1 MKILHTADLH
11 IGAELSYLDLNRE
24 ARRYEVL
31 AVFKRIT
38 EICKSEGVE
47 VCLIAGD
54 LFDSNSA
61 AKAFFGPVR
70 DYISDAKDTKFLYVA
85 GNHDPLDASSPF
97 LNERLPENLTV
108 FGTEYETVIFED
120 LKLRV
125 TGRSFSHSQMQ
136 YKSTEPMPED
146 EYINIMLMHCDFA
159 AAGSI
164 YNPITAENV
173 MSSGADYF
181 ALGHI
186 HKRTAVE
193 KVSKT
198 FTSYPGCPEGQG
210 FDETGVK
217 GVYMGEISK
226 GKADL
231 KFVPC
236 SARLHIVKKIDLSF
250 ADSTDS
256 ALGSILTVLESD
268 HGENYGKNL
277 YKLILTGYPEDLSAV
292 DCSMLSAL
300 LKDKLYFVK
309 LQNTMHRRI
318 DPEILSKEVSLRG
331 VFVRKMLERA
341 KDADEKRKQKIF
353 EAMYLGLDAFETE
366 VYYDEDIIS

>member
-11 IGAELSYLDLNRE
+11 IGAELSYLETNRE

-38 EICKSEGVE
+38 EICKTEKVD

-54 LFDSNSA
+54 LFDSNTA
-61 AKAFFGPVR
+61 AKAFFGPVK
-70 DYISDAKDTKFLYVA
+70 DAVSDAKDTKFLYVA

-97 LNERLPENLTV
+97 LNEKLPENLTV
-108 FGTEYETVIFED
+108 FGSDYETVVFEE
-120 LKLRV
+120 LGLRV
-125 TGRSFSHSQMQ
+125 TGRSFSHSEMEF
-136 YKSTEPMPED
+136 KPAAPMPED
-146 EYINIMLMHCDFA
+146 EYVNIMLMHCDFA

-164 YNPITAENV
+164 YNPISADNV
-173 MSSGADYF
+173 SDSGADYF

-193 KVSKT
+193 RVGKT

-217 GVYMGEISK
+217 GVYLGDISK
-226 GKADL
+226 GNIDL

-236 SARLHIVKKIDLSF
+236 ASRLHIVKKIDLSF
-250 ADSTDS
+250 ADGTDS
-256 ALGSILTVLESD
+256 ALSSILSTLEAD
-268 HGENYGKNL
+268 HGENYANNL
-277 YKLILTGYPEDLSAV
+277 YKLILTGYPEDLGAI
-292 DCSMLSAL
+292 DLSMLMAL

-309 LQNTMHRRI
+309 LRNNMHRRI
-318 DPEILSKEVSLRG
+318 DPELLSKEVSLKG
-331 VFVRKMLERA
+331 IFVRKMLEKA
-341 KDADEKRKQKIF
+341 EAADENKKTAIF

-366 VYYDEDIIS
+366 VAYDEDIIS